1 MILKSGNKFLIFVQ
15 GNGVTPK
22 AATGLSGAKE
32 AAGATAELRNSRF
45 LRSGVK
51 RSGAKMHPETKNIF
65 LQEKFFRKFFYFN
78 GINWLIFS
86 FCRNYQFLPCKIS
99 MLIIYV
105 DFSDGICCIFWFV

>member
-65 LQEKFFRKFFYFN
+65 FTRETLSQV
-78 GINWLIFS
+78 
-86 FCRNYQFLPCKIS
+86 FLFQW
-99 MLIIYV
+99 Y
-105 DFSDGICCIFWFV
+105 